1 MLNFIRIRGINV
13 DLDTIRTYTDDQL
26 DDAYFDLKSEQV
38 NVQGRLGD
46 LHIDENFDKV
56 REAGLKG
63 ASRYIQFGLEFVSSL
78 RRARR
83 VKLSDRFMNE
93 ARRVL
98 DADTFDALMEAAE

>member
-13 DLDTIRTYTDDQL
+13 DLDTIRTYTDEQL

-46 LHIDENFDKV
+46 LHIDRNYDRV
-56 REAGLKG
+56 REAGLCS
-63 ASRYIQFGLEFVSSL
+63 ASRHIAFGLEFVSSL

-98 DADTFDALMEAAE
+98 DAETFDGIMESIR